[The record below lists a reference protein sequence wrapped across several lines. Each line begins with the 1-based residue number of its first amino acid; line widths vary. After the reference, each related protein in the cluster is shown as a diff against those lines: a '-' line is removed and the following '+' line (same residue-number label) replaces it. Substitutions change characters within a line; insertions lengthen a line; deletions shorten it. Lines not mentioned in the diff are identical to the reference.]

1 MFECLNVRMVWGRT
15 GCSLAQLALA
25 WCLREGSPVSTVI
38 MGASRLSQLEDN
50 LGALSVIPLITAE
63 VQAKV
68 EAVLEN
74 QPEPS
79 GTSTMEMVNDRR
91 GAENGTF

>member
-1 MFECLNVRMVWGRT
+1 MVWGRT

-50 LGALSVIPLITAE
+50 LGALSVITLITAE

-79 GTSTMEMVNDRR
+79 GTSTMEMVNGRR
-91 GAENGTF
+91 GALEAGDHWLTPKL

>member
-1 MFECLNVRMVWGRT
+1 MVWGRT

-79 GTSTMEMVNDRR
+79 GTSTMEMVNGRR
-91 GAENGTF
+91 GALEAGDHWLTPKL

>member
-1 MFECLNVRMVWGRT
+1 MSAFYTKPIILPRQARNKCTSSENSKNKICGL
-15 GCSLAQLALA
+15 SH
-25 WCLREGSPVSTVI
+25 
-38 MGASRLSQLEDN
+38 RLSQLEDN

-79 GTSTMEMVNDRR
+79 GTSTMEMVNGRR
-91 GAENGTF
+91 GALEAGDHWLTPKL